1 MKKTLLAYYIL
12 SIVVS
17 LGAAVVWYSP
27 WSGMSLVK
35 FSSVFSGSLS
45 LYEVLARLAPFLIPM
60 GFWWIVLGTTREVAL
75 AGSRIARRLRSSDT
89 APLRQ
94 EFGGSYKKT
103 TLDPSE
109 KPNKLPIAL
118 RAYILTAVCIS
129 VVWMGYVVSETMEM
143 TPMMSEC
150 GESVSCKLFSPYL
163 HVIGFI
169 QLLFALGIFYTVFVF
184 GHFCYVLVVKRIS
197 SNI

>member
-1 MKKTLLAYYIL
+1 MKKTLLVYYIL
-12 SIVVS
+12 SVVVS
-17 LGAAVVWYSP
+17 LGAAIVWYSS

-60 GFWWIVLGTTREVAL
+60 GFSWIVLGITREVAL
-75 AGSRIARRLRSSDT
+75 AASRIGRRLRSSDT
-89 APLRQ
+89 ASLGQ
-94 EFGGSYKKT
+94 EFGGRHKKT
-103 TLDPSE
+103 TLGPSE
-109 KPNKLPIAL
+109 KPSKLLIAL
-118 RAYILTAVCIS
+118 RVYILTAVCIS
-129 VVWMGYVVSETMEM
+129 VAWMGYMMSETMEM

-169 QLLFALGIFYTVFVF
+169 QLLFALGIFYTIFVF
-184 GHFCYVLVVKRIS
+184 GHFCYVLVVKRDL

>member
-1 MKKTLLAYYIL
+1 
-12 SIVVS
+12 
-17 LGAAVVWYSP
+17 
-27 WSGMSLVK
+27 MSLVK
-35 FSSVFSGSLS
+35 FSGVFSGSLS

-60 GFWWIVLGTTREVAL
+60 GFWWIVLGITREVAL
-75 AGSRIARRLRSSDT
+75 AASRIARRLRSRDT
-89 APLRQ
+89 TPLRQ
-94 EFGGSYKKT
+94 EFGARHKKT
-103 TLDPSE
+103 TLGPSE
-109 KPNKLPIAL
+109 NPNKLPIAY

-129 VVWMGYVVSETMEM
+129 VAWMGYMVSETMEM

-184 GHFCYVLVVKRIS
+184 GHFCHVLVVKRIS